1 MGPTLRRTR
10 VGRAQ
15 KIMMK
20 FGLLPAVVLA
30 FWLSVPSALA
40 QGNSGSTNIA
50 DRVSRIILPDPAA
63 LNSPIASP
71 IGGVRPSR
79 SERPD
84 FPPEL
89 KLRLRSFESLRE
101 IYLAQEELRKKLR
114 AATTDQDREQL
125 RAQQQVLRDEWL
137 EKSRAFKEETRTR
150 LEEMKPEF
158 SSKYHEVLDEAKQ
171 RALEAAA
178 EHKRPRD
185 QH

>member
-1 MGPTLRRTR
+1 
-10 VGRAQ
+10 
-15 KIMMK
+15 MK
-20 FGLLPAVVLA
+20 KLVLMPAVVLA
-30 FWLSVPSALA
+30 FWLYSPSALA
-40 QGNSGSTNIA
+40 QGSSGSTNIA
-50 DRVSRIILPDPAA
+50 DRVARIILPDPAA

-89 KLRLRSFESLRE
+89 KQRLRSFESLRE

-114 AATTDQDREQL
+114 AAATDQDREQL
-125 RAQQQVLRDEWL
+125 RAQLQVLRDEWL
-137 EKSRAFKEETRTR
+137 DKSRAFKDETRKR
-150 LEEMKPEF
+150 VEEMKPEL
-158 SSKYHEVLDEAKQ
+158 SLKYREALEAAKQ
-171 RALEAAA
+171 NALDAAA